1 MNLNEPIHQNT
12 SSGISKIPGEV
23 STGKRVLCLGSLK
36 DENRRQKAQG
46 TLKKK
51 KKDESAI
58 ISV

>member
-36 DENRRQKAQG
+36 DENRRQKAH
-46 TLKKK
+46 LKKI
-51 KKDESAI
+51 KDESAI

>member
-36 DENRRQKAQG
+36 DENRRQKAH
-46 TLKKK
+46 
-51 KKDESAI
+51 
-58 ISV
+58 

>member
-36 DENRRQKAQG
+36 DENRRQHI
-46 TLKKK
+46 KKI
-51 KKDESAI
+51 KDESAI